1 MKPAKITTSAAER
14 FSESVRADIR
24 TAPIPNIDNIF
35 QTKDTDAMISLMN
48 DTWFGVP
55 ESRSY
60 IDKLSGYW
68 EMVGLLEDPPEED

>member
-1 MKPAKITTSAAER
+1 
-14 FSESVRADIR
+14 
-24 TAPIPNIDNIF
+24 
-35 QTKDTDAMISLMN
+35 MISLMN